1 MTSVCAATRFAA
13 TIESARKDK
22 NAMVFVPATDVVQAN
37 LRFTLLD
44 QQLENTLYFEFD
56 NGGVQPADMQTLGTD
71 LILWWGTH
79 VAPAVVDDVFMR
91 EVYLTDLSSQ
101 TAPTVTVV
109 PGTNVTGGGTAA
121 PLPNNV
127 ALCVSFRTEGRGR
140 SARGRNYISG
150 HGENAVSG
158 NTFTSTI
165 SNSIRDAYEELLD
178 ATTYTGSWTWVVLS
192 RFEDG
197 QPRLAGLVQP
207 VTAVVLTD
215 TTVDSQRRRLPGR
228 GR

>member
-1 MTSVCAATRFAA
+1 MACLSGQTAPTKSNQ
-13 TIESARKDK
+13 SARKGK
-22 NAMVFVPATDVVQAN
+22 NAMAFVPATDVVQAN

-44 QQLENTLYFEFD
+44 QQIENTLYFGFD
-56 NGGVQPADMQTLGTD
+56 NGGVQPSDMQTLGTD
-71 LILWWGTH
+71 LISWWGTNVGPH
-79 VAPAVVDDVFMR
+79 VLDDLVMR
-91 EVYLTDLSSQ
+91 EVYLTDLTTQ

-109 PGTNVTGGGTAA
+109 PGNNTTGDGTAD

-140 SARGRNYISG
+140 SARGRNYVSG
-150 HGENAVSG
+150 FGENAVSG
-158 NTFTSTI
+158 NAFTNTI
-165 SNSIRDAYEELLD
+165 SNGVRDAYEELLD
-178 ATTYTGSWTWVVLS
+178 ATTYTAAWTWVVLS

-197 QPRLAGLVQP
+197 QPRSAGLVQP

-215 TTVDSQRRRLPGR
+215 ITVDSQRRRLPGR